1 MNTVDITTLNTNYWQ
16 HKAGT
21 IGGIATDLEDVGQ
34 CYETIIGLTKGDVPH
49 QPNLGANIIQ
59 AIGENPADADRIV
72 RALLLT
78 ELLKQEPRGK
88 IKNLGTDYN
97 EKGQFFVKITYSL
110 VADETQIATREVI
123 IK

>member
-1 MNTVDITTLNTNYWQ
+1 MATDITTINTNYWQ

-21 IGGIATDLEDVGQ
+21 IGGIATDLDDVGQ

-59 AIGENPADADRIV
+59 AIGENPAEADRIV

-78 ELLKQEPRGK
+78 ELPKQEPRGK
-88 IKNLGTDYN
+88 IKNLETDYN
-97 EKGQFFVKITYSL
+97 SKGQFFVRITYCL
-110 VADETQIATREVI
+110 VADDTQTATKEVVI
-123 IK
+123 R

>member
-1 MNTVDITTLNTNYWQ
+1 MTADFTKINTNNWQ

-34 CYETIIGLTKGDVPH
+34 CYETIIGLTKGDVPY

-59 AIGENPADADRIV
+59 AIGENPTDADRIV

-78 ELLKQEPRGK
+78 ELSKQEPRGR
-88 IKNLGTDYN
+88 IKNLETYYTPNGR
-97 EKGQFFVKITYSL
+97 FFVKITYCL
-110 VADETQIATREVI
+110 VTDETQIATKEVI
-123 IK
+123 IL